1 VFQRV
6 FLFLFLKLSFVG
18 LDDIWKEKAEKVII
32 ERGSGNL
39 LSCGFWYGE
48 QRIQCSQ
55 CKHSYRSLKDSNLA
69 EMWIYIY
76 IHIYIYIC
84 IYIYMYTHTHTH
96 IYIYIIYL
104 YVYKNKTISIYI
116 VLFYLK

>member
-76 IHIYIYIC
+76 IHIYIYIYVY
-84 IYIYMYTHTHTH
+84 IYICIHTHTHT
-96 IYIYIIYL
+96 YIYISFIYMFIKIKLYL
-104 YVYKNKTISIYI
+104 YI
-116 VLFYLK
+116 